1 MLTIRCCKILS
12 DLLMASSPVDKHVFM
27 DKYNVSERSIK
38 YDINRLR
45 SWLNDKK
52 SHVNIAYIPK
62 LGFELSGN
70 SADIYNLQQIYNKE
84 TETTIV
90 FSTERLRHI
99 ILTLLTEKKFITV
112 NDLAK
117 YLMVSKNTI
126 SRDIDTV
133 QNMLEVWDIYI
144 DKKAHW
150 GMKLVTNEPKRRQA
164 IEYFILSMFNARETE
179 KILDVLKGSSIP
191 LFLEKIICRYL
202 IPKSD
207 LENLCKLFAVLLQR
221 YKAIN
226 IVDTKG
232 SLTLFIRI
240 CVSINRLRN
249 KFPLSEVGNIIDQ
262 SENCNDIVT
271 KQLLTIFSYFSVT
284 INLKELNWLLLP
296 LNKKLIDPGI
306 DIEKITLQLIQR
318 TSHVT
323 KIPFSADC
331 NLYENLLMHIKRTF
345 IKKQS
350 YVVNVNPMLDEI
362 IRNFKTLFDVIKQI
376 CYDIFNNYNIYL
388 HDEDISYIVL
398 YFQLSYETI
407 LGKKSIRTLVVCS
420 TGVSSAK
427 LLMAQLKNKFNVLQ
441 IMGCCSVLNVE
452 EIVKNNPI
460 DLVISVLPLKITIP
474 SVVVN
479 AILQNDDIKRIKS
492 TLANFKLKP
501 NNTMMHS
508 EETILTMNN
517 NQSELKKQEKFTQA
531 VISRGFGIAM
541 QLKKT
546 FNKYLNP
553 QTESGLML
561 HCLLMSNRFACKAPY
576 TDITCISKEQTNIS
590 AVKEK
595 IRQIMSAYY
604 SNVPDSEIIAIFNYL
619 TIEHE

>member
-12 DLLMASSPVDKHVFM
+12 DLLIASSPVDKHVFM

-38 YDINRLR
+38 YDINKLR

-52 SHVNIAYIPK
+52 AHVSIEYIPK
-62 LGFELSGN
+62 LGFKLSG
-70 SADIYNLQQIYNKE
+70 SSTDIYNLQQIYNKE

-99 ILTLLTEKKFITV
+99 ILTLLIEKKFITV

-126 SRDIDTV
+126 TRDIDTV
-133 QNMLEVWDIYI
+133 QRMLEVWDIYI

-150 GMKLVTNEPKRRQA
+150 GMRLITSEPKRRQA

-202 IPKSD
+202 MPKAD
-207 LENLCKLFAVLLQR
+207 LENLCKMFAVLLQTDT
-221 YKAIN
+221 
-226 IVDTKG
+226 VDTKE

-249 KFPLSEVGNIIDQ
+249 NFPLSDIGNIIRQ
-262 SENCNDIVT
+262 SKNYDDTAT
-271 KQLLTIFSYFSVT
+271 KQLLTIFSYFSIT
-284 INLKELNWLLLP
+284 INSKELNWLLLP
-296 LNKKLIDPGI
+296 LNKKLIDTGI
-306 DIEKITLQLIQR
+306 DIEKITSQLIQR

-362 IRNFKTLFDVIKQI
+362 VRNFKSLFDVIKQI
-376 CYDIFNNYNIYL
+376 CYDIFSNYNIYL

-427 LLMAQLKNKFNVLQ
+427 LLMAQLKNKFDVLQ

-452 EIVKNNPI
+452 GIVKNNPI

-474 SVVVN
+474 SIVVN
-479 AILQNDDIKRIKS
+479 AILQNGDIKRIKMV
-492 TLANFKLKP
+492 LADFKLEQ
-501 NNTMMHS
+501 NTIVHG
-508 EETILTMNN
+508 EEPILTVNN
-517 NQSELKKQEKFTQA
+517 NQSELKKQENFTQA
-531 VISRGFGIAM
+531 VISKGFSIAM
-541 QLKKT
+541 QLKET

-576 TDITCISKEQTNIS
+576 TDITCIAKEDTNIFTI
-590 AVKEK
+590 KEK
-595 IRQIMSAYY
+595 IKQIIGAYY
-604 SNVPDSEIIAIFNYL
+604 SDVPDSEIIAIFNYL
-619 TIEHE
+619 TIEHEQE